1 MLFTA
6 YSARSGISE
15 IRALIIRHI
24 SIGRMQIFV
33 ENTQVKKDR
42 YVNVSPVL
50 LDILESYI
58 KSDTPQPKEYLFESE
73 QTGIE
78 YFTPDNSKNIPD
90 TKRQSGG

>member
-24 SIGRMQIFV
+24 NIGRMQIFV

-50 LDILESYI
+50 LDILRSYI
-58 KSDTPQPKEYLFESE
+58 KSDTPPAQRISF
-73 QTGIE
+73 
-78 YFTPDNSKNIPD
+78 
-90 TKRQSGG
+90 